1 MSGPPDGVAAGGSSL
16 VSGPGAADAVV
27 MPAHIGAPRTPEG
40 VGVAE
45 VGGPGGGAP
54 DSGIDR
60 MRLRSFIGLTL
71 GLVGPRANL
80 AVSGVLLTLLVTSRT
95 ASAVAI
101 TFALTANRLIG
112 WMAYPML
119 GRASD
124 RTETKAGRRAPYM
137 AAGLLIMGVCTW
149 SYTLVGGFW
158 PLVGLIVLVKT
169 SSVVFGLTNVAVI
182 PETFG
187 KSRTLKASALI
198 GLLGILVSL
207 VIKGTVIA
215 TWKAS
220 VPSTWDLA
228 FRMAGGFMVVVAV
241 IVLLLVRES
250 SAARHLVDRDRKRSV
265 PWRDEL
271 AAVMRVPNAP
281 VLVTGVF
288 VFWAGLS
295 ATGYLAIVYFQKVQH
310 AGANAQT
317 IAGWVS
323 GVPVV
328 MLGLALG
335 YGLSRVMTRKQ
346 IAVMTPLAGAVV
358 SVVQYTTTHIWQSVV
373 LAFVGGPL
381 FGAFVISLAPMLL
394 QLLPR
399 SGGIGELLGKLV
411 APFSL
416 FAVAFSF
423 LAAWVVDLTG
433 DYRTIWLWPA
443 AAGVVQAVVMCWLKV
458 PKGQER
464 AEMGDLVQRMG
475 DSIMEQVTGKG
486 RSLLGGVVTAADA
499 DSASVFDMARH
510 ILGNP
515 YGEPPPGVGH
525 PVDGVEGPTTPG
537 QEPTDV
543 VDDRHGGGTGP
554 RSGE

>member
-1 MSGPPDGVAAGGSSL
+1 MSGSL
-16 VSGPGAADAVV
+16 PTTGDLPGAEIVHA
-27 MPAHIGAPRTPEG
+27 GPEG
-40 VGVAE
+40 AHSSV
-45 VGGPGGGAP
+45 
-54 DSGIDR
+54 DR

-80 AVSGVLLTLLVTSRT
+80 AVSGILLTLLVSSRVS
-95 ASAVAI
+95 SALAI

-112 WMAYPML
+112 WLAYPLL

-124 RTETKAGRRAPYM
+124 RTRSAAGRRAPYM

-149 SYTLVGGFW
+149 AYTLVSGYW
-158 PLVGLIVLVKT
+158 PLVLLIVMVKT
-169 SSVVFGLTNVAVI
+169 ASVIFGLTNVAVI

-187 KSRTLKASALI
+187 KSRTIKAAALI
-198 GLLGILVSL
+198 GVLGILVSL

-215 TWKAS
+215 TWKAND
-220 VPSTWDLA
+220 PHTWNLA
-228 FRMAGGFMVVVAV
+228 FRMAGGFMVVVAFV
-241 IVLLLVRES
+241 VLALVRES
-250 SAARHLVDRDRKRSV
+250 AAAREVAETERRRGAR
-265 PWRDEL
+265 PWREEL
-271 AAVMRVPNAP
+271 AEILRVPNAK
-281 VLVTGVF
+281 VLITGIL

-295 ATGYLAIVYFQKVQH
+295 ATGYLAIVYFQRVQH
-310 AGANAQT
+310 AGANSQT

-335 YGLSRVMTRKQ
+335 YGLSRVLTRKQ
-346 IAVMTPLAGAVV
+346 IAVLTPLAGSVV
-358 SVVQYTTTHIWQSVV
+358 SLVQFTTTHIWQSVV

-381 FGAFVISLAPMLL
+381 LGAFVISLAPMLL

-399 SGGIGELLGKLV
+399 SGGMAELLGKLV

-416 FAVAFSF
+416 FAVVFSF

-443 AAGVVQAVVMCWLKV
+443 ATGVVQAVVMCWLRI

-475 DSIMEQVTGKG
+475 DSMMEQVTG
-486 RSLLGGVVTAADA
+486 RDRALLGGVVTAADA
-499 DSASVFDMARH
+499 DSASVFDMARN

-515 YGEPPPGVGH
+515 YEEPHDDEGTAPPA
-525 PVDGVEGPTTPG
+525 
-537 QEPTDV
+537 
-543 VDDRHGGGTGP
+543 
-554 RSGE
+554 SA

>member
-1 MSGPPDGVAAGGSSL
+1 MIDATPGTTGPDDAAAGAAP
-16 VSGPGAADAVV
+16 SGA
-27 MPAHIGAPRTPEG
+27 
-40 VGVAE
+40 
-45 VGGPGGGAP
+45 
-54 DSGIDR
+54 IDR

-80 AVSGVLLTLLVTSRT
+80 AVSGVLLTLLV
-95 ASAVAI
+95 SARVSSALAI

-112 WMAYPML
+112 WLAYPLL

-124 RTETKAGRRAPYM
+124 RTHSAAGRRAPYM

-149 SYTLVGGFW
+149 SYTLVSGFW
-158 PLVGLIVLVKT
+158 PLVLLIVMVKT
-169 SSVVFGLTNVAVI
+169 ASVVFGLTNVAVI

-187 KSRTLKASALI
+187 KSRSVKAAALI
-198 GLLGILVSL
+198 GALGVLVSL

-215 TWKAS
+215 TWKQNDPA
-220 VPSTWDLA
+220 TWNLA
-228 FRMAGGFMVVVAV
+228 FRMAGGFMVVVAF
-241 IVLLLVRES
+241 IVLALVRES
-250 SAARHLVDRDRKRSV
+250 AAAREVADRERHRAAR

-271 AAVMRVPNAP
+271 SEILRVPNAR
-281 VLVTGVF
+281 VLVTGIL

-295 ATGYLAIVYFQKVQH
+295 ATGYLAIVYFERVQH

-335 YGLSRVMTRKQ
+335 YGLSRVLTRKQ
-346 IAVMTPLAGAVV
+346 IAVLTPAAGSVV
-358 SVVQYTTTHIWQSVV
+358 SLVQFTTTHIWQSVV

-381 FGAFVISLAPMLL
+381 LGAFVIALAPMLL

-399 SGGIGELLGKLV
+399 SGGMAELLGKLV

-416 FAVAFSF
+416 FAVVFSF

-443 AAGVVQAVVMCWLKV
+443 GAGIVQAVVMCWLRI
-458 PKGQER
+458 PNGHER

-475 DSIMEQVTGKG
+475 DSIMEQVTGSD

-499 DSASVFDMARH
+499 DSASLFDMARH
-510 ILGNP
+510 ILGDP
-515 YGEPPPGVGH
+515 YEDIVAGNGDAGDADAGDGDARDGDAEDADARDGDAPSPEWRDLDVTGSPG
-525 PVDGVEGPTTPG
+525 PGPTG
-537 QEPTDV
+537 PTF
-543 VDDRHGGGTGP
+543 P
-554 RSGE
+554 E

>member
-1 MSGPPDGVAAGGSSL
+1 MRRPPVTGPGDPSL
-16 VSGPGAADAVV
+16 VSGGGTADASSMTEVLPGAESDA
-27 MPAHIGAPRTPEG
+27 PSPEG
-40 VGVAE
+40 AH
-45 VGGPGGGAP
+45 A
-54 DSGIDR
+54 GIDR

-80 AVSGVLLTLLVTSRT
+80 AVSGVLLTLLV
-95 ASAVAI
+95 SARVSSALAI

-112 WMAYPML
+112 WLAYPLL

-124 RTETKAGRRAPYM
+124 RTKSAAGRRAPYM

-149 SYTLVGGFW
+149 SYTLVGGYW
-158 PLVGLIVLVKT
+158 PLVLLIVLVKT
-169 SSVVFGLTNVAVI
+169 ASVVFGLTNVAVI

-187 KSRTLKASALI
+187 KSRTVKAAALI
-198 GLLGILVSL
+198 GVLGILVSL

-215 TWKAS
+215 TWKAHD
-220 VPSTWDLA
+220 PATWNLA
-228 FRMAGGFMVVVAV
+228 FRMAGGFMVVVAF
-241 IVLLLVRES
+241 IVLALVRES
-250 SAARHLVDRDRKRSV
+250 AAAREVADRERHVRAR
-265 PWRDEL
+265 PWREEIAEIL
-271 AAVMRVPNAP
+271 LVPNAR
-281 VLVTGVF
+281 VLITGIL

-310 AGANAQT
+310 AGANSQT

-323 GVPVV
+323 GLPVV

-335 YGLSRVMTRKQ
+335 YGLSRVLTRKQ
-346 IAVMTPLAGAVV
+346 IAVFTPLAGSVV
-358 SVVQYTTTHIWQSVV
+358 SLVQFTTTHIWQSVV

-399 SGGIGELLGKLV
+399 SGGMGELLGKLV

-416 FAVAFSF
+416 FAVVFSF